1 MVTQVY
7 FRILTIHSSLTS
19 AQQDPSTRSETTPT
33 EARATKKG
41 TKRWVSTMRSCL
53 RAKLQWKLFQRSN
66 IISQIVSKYCRCP
79 SSSITEKTSFNVPN
93 SEDFYLLIIRKLSGS
108 VLLNVLIVWIRR
120 LSVNSTRSIPLKSR
134 FHRNGFSSNITNKI
148 QTCNRLWELIRVR
161 LRRRSRKRDQKWG
174 I

>member
-41 TKRWVSTMRSCL
+41 TKRSVSTMRSCL

-79 SSSITEKTSFNVPN
+79 NSSITEKTSFNVPN
-93 SEDFYLLIIRKLSGS
+93 SEDFYLLIIRKLLVRELSDVS
-108 VLLNVLIVWIRR
+108 IAWTKTLWASLIKLNH
-120 LSVNSTRSIPLKSR
+120 SR
-134 FHRNGFSSNITNKI
+134 GRYRKKDCSSNII
-148 QTCNRLWELIRVR
+148 
-161 LRRRSRKRDQKWG
+161 KRPLN
-174 I
+174 